1 METFIQHQ
9 PIINWAKQALHAYG
23 YNTKVDVELV
33 LEAPWSCVIK
43 LFNKKDCF
51 YLKQCPVDLL
61 IEAKVIQILR
71 QSCNVTNIPSIIA
84 TNPALHCFLMTACG
98 DQTLRTF
105 FAGNLQ
111 SDLLIN
117 GITVYK
123 SLQKATSTH
132 IDKFIGSGVPDW
144 RLQNFPTLYKN
155 ILLTSKILTIEQI
168 AELQKLQSAFNDT
181 CKKLSNFK
189 ILDCLNHSDFHDN
202 NILIDNLTK
211 EIAIIDLGEVTIGN
225 PLLSLST
232 CLRTIADRYQ
242 LQPKD
247 ETYIKL
253 KSAVFEDWDIA
264 NKDLPKILELI
275 AKILPIY
282 FILNELRLIQV
293 CQDPSSIRIRSSDK
307 ISNAYNFFLSTMES
321 NIQEEQRATTCC

>member
-9 PIINWAKQALHAYG
+9 LIITWAKQALHAYG
-23 YNTKVDVELV
+23 YNTNVDVELV
-33 LEAPWSCVIK
+33 LETPWSCVIK
-43 LFNKKDCF
+43 LFNQKDCF

-61 IEAKVIQILR
+61 IESKVIQILH

-84 TNPALHCFLMTACG
+84 TNIALRCFLMTSCG
-98 DQTLRTF
+98 DQTLRAF
-105 FAGNLQ
+105 FSGNLQ

-117 GITVYK
+117 SITVYK

-132 IDKFIGSGVPDW
+132 IDQFIGTGVPDW
-144 RLQNFPTLYKN
+144 RLQNFPTLYQKLIYGTYKN
-155 ILLTSKILTIEQI
+155 ILLKSKILTIEQI

-181 CKKLSNFK
+181 CKKLSDFK
-189 ILDCLNHSDFHDN
+189 IQDCLNHSDFHDN
-202 NILIDNLTK
+202 NILINNLTK

-247 ETYIKL
+247 EAYIKL
-253 KSAVFEDWDIA
+253 KSAFFEGWEIA
-264 NKDLPKILELI
+264 NKDLPKILELV

-293 CQDPSSIRIRSSDK
+293 CQDPSFSHTRSDK
-307 ISNAYNFFLSTMES
+307 IRNAYNFFRSIMES
-321 NIQEEQRATTCC
+321 KS